1 MVVTGNI
8 SRGQS
13 VDASCFISAM
23 LTSSLLVNTS
33 GKCWPQGLC
42 TCYSFCLE
50 WFHPDHCMTHSF
62 IKCRL
67 RITFSETFSLGTP
80 SPNPPYTHKSLS
92 MLLPLVFFRKDL
104 LRRWPLSRG
113 LDEVRIGTMKTSRKW
128 AVHLEENAKGLRWER
143 ANREASVPGYNRSG
157 ILSLGAL
164 VSTLELILNEIENHV
179 KGFLKIF

>member
-1 MVVTGNI
+1 
-8 SRGQS
+8 
-13 VDASCFISAM
+13 M

-67 RITFSETFSLGTP
+67 RITFSETFSLGTS

-157 ILSLGAL
+157 GGIDCNMAGGEGDERGWEVVKDVL
-164 VSTLELILNEIENHV
+164 VFVKTHWTVYLKWELLMV
-179 KGFLKIF
+179 CKL